1 METNASSSA
10 GKLNLWRN
18 KKKMQFSVIGKL
30 IAKPPATITQFQ
42 LIPITHA
49 RCRPC
54 LYNAY
59 GCGVEIMV
67 SGGQQVSLANCQF
80 LYRAFHNAWRNSIK
94 FAATV
99 CHFGH
104 CFYGPNKRQ
113 TKLKSINKSWRLRP
127 GIVSAI
133 QLADGRL
140 WANWFRSQLLWYSVS
155 SSSSFRLL
163 SQLCGVFVLVLV
175 RENRKNSVTVEA
187 ATDNRP
193 HEMYSPKDGGHDP
206 RVWIHFSIS
215 NANLKQLK
223 DTGGRT

>member
-1 METNASSSA
+1 
-10 GKLNLWRN
+10 
-18 KKKMQFSVIGKL
+18 
-30 IAKPPATITQFQ
+30 
-42 LIPITHA
+42 
-49 RCRPC
+49 
-54 LYNAY
+54 
-59 GCGVEIMV
+59 MV
-67 SGGQQVSLANCQF
+67 SGGQQVLLANCQF

-94 FAATV
+94 FAAAATV

-163 SQLCGVFVLVLV
+163 SQLCGAFYLFWCEKTAKTASQSKL
-175 RENRKNSVTVEA
+175 RQTI
-187 ATDNRP
+187 
-193 HEMYSPKDGGHDP
+193 GHMKCIP
-206 RVWIHFSIS
+206 R
-215 NANLKQLK
+215 
-223 DTGGRT
+223 RTEGMTQGSGFILASQTRI

>member
-1 METNASSSA
+1 MLNPRPQS
-10 GKLNLWRN
+10 LNLSSFPLLTLVVGLVYIMHLDVGLKLWYQGVN
-18 KKKMQFSVIGKL
+18 KCRWPTANFFIGHF
-30 IAKPPATITQFQ
+30 ITREEIQ
-42 LIPITHA
+42 L
-49 RCRPC
+49 
-54 LYNAY
+54 
-59 GCGVEIMV
+59 
-67 SGGQQVSLANCQF
+67 SL
-80 LYRAFHNAWRNSIK
+80 LLLPLS
-94 FAATV
+94 ATV
-99 CHFGH
+99 CFCFHFGH

-140 WANWFRSQLLWYSVS
+140 WANWFRSQLLWYYVS

-206 RVWIHFSIS
+206 RVWIHFSNS